1 MKLTCLIHTL
11 IKAFALIIFTAPAYA
26 AQDAV
31 LDFRARAGKDAR
43 AWLSQFNIV
52 FERGARD
59 PDDVRLTLDAD
70 KGLVVEPLTSGQGL
84 IALRKGHV
92 TNYETVEITW
102 GVNEFPKGA
111 SYAKGKR
118 NEAIMLQ
125 VFFGQEHISS
135 GSFVVPDAPYFIAL
149 HLCEN
154 DEINKPETGRFYHK
168 GGRFVCVAHPKPGE
182 TVTTKFNLKQAFKE
196 YYGFD
201 APPLYGF
208 IIEYDTKGAPNGG
221 KTSAFVKKIEF
232 PASIYMN
239 D

>member
-1 MKLTCLIHTL
+1 MSEGEDESQKTEEPTQ
-11 IKAFALIIFTAPAYA
+11 KR
-26 AQDAV
+26 
-31 LDFRARAGKDAR
+31 LDDAR
-43 AWLSQFNIV
+43 KKGDVAKSQEIPGWFILMSALLLLAFIFPAV
-52 FERGARD
+52 ARNM
-59 PDDVRLTLDAD
+59 A
-70 KGLVVEPLTSGQGL
+70 GS
-84 IALRKGHV
+84 
-92 TNYETVEITW
+92 
-102 GVNEFPKGA
+102 
-111 SYAKGKR
+111 
-118 NEAIMLQ
+118 LQ
-125 VFFGQEHISS
+125 VFFGQEHVSS

-182 TVTTKFNLKQAFKE
+182 TVTTKFNLKQAFKD